1 MLAANMAATNQSS
14 QPSSHPSAPEPR
26 LTLEGRLEDLAQVW
40 PWIEALARQY
50 SISARTEY
58 AIQLCLEEALS
69 NVVRH
74 GYSGQA
80 NQSIAV
86 ACTVEYASSGAREM
100 VFTIED
106 QAPPFD
112 PLAYARSG
120 EAPTPAT
127 IAELEPGGQ
136 GIRLIRKFADRVA
149 WERLPNG
156 NRLTLG
162 FTIRGA

>member
-1 MLAANMAATNQSS
+1 MLAATMTATHRSS
-14 QPSSHPSAPEPR
+14 RSSSHTSAPELR
-26 LTLEGRLEDLAQVW
+26 LTLESRLDDLARVW
-40 PWIEALARQY
+40 PWIEALARHYAIPAKTQ
-50 SISARTEY
+50 Y
-58 AIQLCLEEALS
+58 AIQLCLEEALA

-74 GYSGQA
+74 GYSGQE

-86 ACTVEYASSGAREM
+86 ACTVECASSGLREM

-106 QAPPFD
+106 QAPSFD
-112 PLAYARSG
+112 PLVYAGSG

-149 WERLPNG
+149 WERLPDG
-156 NRLTLG
+156 NRLTLA
-162 FTIRGA
+162 FTLPR